1 MKKHF
6 NENEIKAVKTVAN
19 KHAYKW
25 RAVTKEDLQQ
35 HLYLFLTRKYETLE
49 RYRNTLTE
57 THYIGSLYK
66 SLNRE
71 ANKYCVKEQ
80 AQANG
85 EKILSTNKITKNTYT
100 FKQIATALNYLWEYE
115 SSIMSSTITHPDN
128 DNIIVEHSETQK
140 LLDIMLDI
148 KTAIT
153 KLNPAEQIII
163 EYRHKEHK
171 TFKQIAELLNITE
184 DAARMRLKRL
194 TNKIQNII
202 G

>member
-1 MKKHF
+1 MMMKHF
-6 NENEIKAVKTVAN
+6 TDNEMKAVKTVAN
-19 KHAYKW
+19 KHSYKW
-25 RAVTKEDLQQ
+25 RAVNKEDLQQ
-35 HLYLFLTRKYETLE
+35 HLYLFLTRKYDTLE
-49 RYRNTLTE
+49 RWRTE
-57 THYIGSLYK
+57 EYGEAKLFV

-71 ANKYCVKEQ
+71 ANNYCVKEQ
-80 AQANG
+80 AEANG
-85 EKILSTNKITKNTYT
+85 EKTLSTNLTTKNTYT
-100 FKQIATALNYLWEYE
+100 FKQIETALNYLWEYE
-115 SSIMSSTITHPDN
+115 SSIMSSTTTHPDN
-128 DNIIVEHSETQK
+128 DNIIVGHSETQK

-153 KLNPAEQIII
+153 RLNPAEQIII

-194 TNKIQNII
+194 TNKIQNTI